1 MTAVEALARL
11 PDLANRNS
19 SGEASDAPPGSV
31 PSAGVIAGH
40 DTRPARIAMKDSL
53 SSLDHDNHLPLGT
66 ESTEDGS
73 QQMNERLLHRSAPGS
88 RQETLPGLDKA
99 TPSIR
104 ISSAAP
110 RSFFPLGDNAIGVT
124 TSSPSENLT
133 LSWGKTDFASQH
145 YPTQPPLPAF
155 ETHRLVHTSSNEAPR
170 YARTSTDQV
179 PLRLAN
185 PYGESSRMRL
195 GLFDTQL
202 ASSSFRVELRL
213 IPVL

>member
-19 SGEASDAPPGSV
+19 SGEASNAPPGPV
-31 PSAGVIAGH
+31 ACAAVIAGH
-40 DTRPARIAMKDSL
+40 DTRPARVAIEDSL
-53 SSLDHDNHLPLGT
+53 SSLDHDN
-66 ESTEDGS
+66 
-73 QQMNERLLHRSAPGS
+73 
-88 RQETLPGLDKA
+88 RQETGPELDKG

-110 RSFFPLGDNAIGVT
+110 RSFFPLGDDALGVT
-124 TSSPSENLT
+124 TSSPSESLT
-133 LSWGKTDFASQH
+133 LSWGKTDFASNH

-155 ETHRLVHTSSNEAPR
+155 ETHRLVHTSPNEAPR
-170 YARTSTDQV
+170 YARTSTEQV

-185 PYGESSRMRL
+185 AYGESSRMCL
-195 GLFDTQL
+195 GPFDTQL
-202 ASSSFRVELRL
+202 ESSSLRVELRL